1 MNKSIK
7 VYGIKNCDTVKKAIV
22 YLNDC
27 GIDFQFIDFR
37 QNPISQQVLKK
48 MVDSVGWELL
58 INKRSTT
65 YRSLSEEEKSN
76 INYDLVLKSS
86 YIDKAPSTEFRV
98 RKLWLVLVN
107 SNMPNLLMEQNRILN
122 LVVTFLL
129 ILRFFSN
136 FIHVD
141 SFGFFK
147 KIF

>member
-27 GIDFQFIDFR
+27 DIDFQFIDFR

-65 YRSLSEEEKSN
+65 YRSLSEEEKNN
-76 INYDLVLKSS
+76 INYDLVLSLPTLIKR
-86 YIDKAPSTEFRV
+86 P
-98 RKLWLVLVN
+98 VLVQGEKTMVGF
-107 SNMPNLLMEQNRILN
+107 SEQQYAK
-122 LVVTFLL
+122 FFDGL
-129 ILRFFSN
+129 I
-136 FIHVD
+136 
-141 SFGFFK
+141 
-147 KIF
+147 

>member
-27 GIDFQFIDFR
+27 GIDYEFIDFR

-76 INYDLVLKSS
+76 INYDLVLKLPTL
-86 YIDKAPSTEFRV
+86 IKRP
-98 RKLWLVLVN
+98 VLVQGEETMVGF
-107 SNMPNLLMEQNRILN
+107 SEQQY
-122 LVVTFLL
+122 TK
-129 ILRFFSN
+129 
-136 FIHVD
+136 FID
-141 SFGFFK
+141 GAK
-147 KIF
+147 

>member
-37 QNPISQQVLKK
+37 HNPISQQVLTK

-65 YRSLSEEEKSN
+65 YRSLSEKEKSN
-76 INYDLVLKSS
+76 ISYDLVLSLPTLIKR
-86 YIDKAPSTEFRV
+86 P
-98 RKLWLVLVN
+98 VLVQGEKTMVGF
-107 SNMPNLLMEQNRILN
+107 SEQQYAK
-122 LVVTFLL
+122 L
-129 ILRFFSN
+129 IDG
-136 FIHVD
+136 V
-141 SFGFFK
+141 K
-147 KIF
+147 